1 MFKRIKEL
9 EIYNKYKNLKNDS
22 QASTLAS
29 LGLWLI
35 FFIVIII
42 FTRGISSNKTI
53 DRENKETAEINN
65 YEYTYQNNDITIFGE
80 FYNGKQIFTILNN
93 KYYYDGQSVYMV
105 KGNSLELMPEF
116 NLNILKITLD
126 FVEELTSN
134 ITFTENNGIKEYLV
148 PLVNFLNLYEIDT
161 AVDLSEAS
169 NYNIII
175 RKYYDKN
182 NLYKVEVDLSNYY
195 KINSVHDS
203 GQLIINL
210 YNKNKL
216 NNFTLEY
223 DKMLG
228 VK

>member
-182 NLYKVEVDLSNYY
+182 NLYKEEVVLSNYY